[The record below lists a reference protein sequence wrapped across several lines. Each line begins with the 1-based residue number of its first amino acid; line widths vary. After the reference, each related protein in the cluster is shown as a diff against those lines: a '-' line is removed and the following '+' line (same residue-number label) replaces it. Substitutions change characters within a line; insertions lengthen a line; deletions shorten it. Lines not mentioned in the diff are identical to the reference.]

1 MNRQINRQM
10 SRPYPHLA
18 DRLFNTPL
26 LLHPQKL
33 DAIIAGLG
41 QRLLGTEGLQID
53 AAAIS
58 PRAALPAEMFTTRK
72 GERTE
77 RGYRVNEGVAVI
89 SAMGALVHRTR
100 LEADSSLLIGYNDL
114 AADMEDALAQPEVH
128 AIALVLDSP
137 GGEVSGAFELADR
150 IYAARGRKPI
160 VAVADGMAAS
170 AAYLAASAAD
180 EVVLT
185 TTSYVGSIGVVMR
198 HVDYSR
204 ALANE
209 GINVS
214 HIFAGEHK
222 VDGNPYQP
230 LPNSVREHLQA
241 DIEGLYQMFV
251 QAVARHRGMH
261 EQAVRDTRAAVYR
274 GVAGVAA
281 RLADRIGTADAVIS
295 DLSAR
300 RARSYP
306 AGAGMSIQLQGA
318 SMGDPQTIQPA
329 AAAPAEPSTAAVAA
343 PVAASAA
350 VPATSAA
357 VPAVPAAPAAVA
369 AAPQGLEQARAEG
382 AQAERARV
390 GAILGHAN
398 AAANPTLAQ
407 TCIAGGLTAEQAQ
420 GVLDAAPA
428 AAVAALA
435 PAATNQFA
443 QAMAALGNPNVSG
456 VEAASPD
463 GSAQAATQAAAGW
476 GKAFGT
482 AP

>member
-1 MNRQINRQM
+1 MSRQINRQM

-41 QRLLGTEGLQID
+41 QRLLGTDGLQID

-89 SAMGALVHRTR
+89 SAMGGLVHRTG

-230 LPNSVREHLQA
+230 LPTSVREHLQA

-251 QAVARHRGMH
+251 QAVARHRGME

-281 RLADRIGTADAVIS
+281 RLADRIGTADAVIA

-306 AGAGMSIQLQGA
+306 AGAGMSLQLEGA

-329 AAAPAEPSTAAVAA
+329 AAAPAEPSTATVAAPAAASAAA
-343 PVAASAA
+343 PVA
-350 VPATSAA
+350 PA
-357 VPAVPAAPAAVA
+357 A

-390 GAILGHAN
+390 SAILGHAN
-398 AAANPTLAQ
+398 ASANAALVQ

-428 AAVAALA
+428 AVAALA
-435 PAATNQFA
+435 PAASNQFA

>member
-1 MNRQINRQM
+1 M

-41 QRLLGTEGLQID
+41 QRLLGTDALPID

-89 SAMGALVHRTR
+89 SAMGGLVHRTR

-114 AADMEDALAQPEVH
+114 AADMEDALAKNEVH
-128 AIALVLDSP
+128 AIALVMDSP
-137 GGEVSGAFELADR
+137 GGEVSGAFELAER
-150 IYAARGRKPI
+150 IYAARGSKPI

-180 EVVLT
+180 EVVLSA
-185 TTSYVGSIGVVMR
+185 TSYVGSIGVVMR
-198 HVDYSR
+198 HVDFSR

-209 GINVS
+209 GISVS
-214 HIFAGEHK
+214 HIFAGDHK

-230 LPNSVREHLQA
+230 LPDAVRASLQA

-251 QAVARHRGMH
+251 QAVARHRGME

-281 RLADRIGTADAVIS
+281 RLADRIGTADAVIA

-306 AGAGMSIQLQGA
+306 AVAGMSFQLQGA

-329 AAAPAEPSTAAVAA
+329 AAAPAEPSTATVAAPAAASAAA
-343 PVAASAA
+343 PVA
-350 VPATSAA
+350 
-357 VPAVPAAPAAVA
+357 PAAA
-369 AAPQGLEQARAEG
+369 AAAAASQGLEQARAEG

-390 GAILGHAN
+390 SAILGHAH

>member
-1 MNRQINRQM
+1 MNRQM

-41 QRLLGTEGLQID
+41 QRLLGMECLQID
-53 AAAIS
+53 AAQVS

-89 SAMGALVHRTR
+89 SAMGGLVHRTR

-150 IYAARGRKPI
+150 IYAARGRKPV

-230 LPNSVREHLQA
+230 LPPSVREHLQA

-251 QAVARHRGMH
+251 QAVAKHRGME

-281 RLADRIGTADAVIS
+281 RLADRIGTADAVITE
-295 DLSAR
+295 LSAR
-300 RARSYP
+300 RARIHP
-306 AGAGMSIQLQGA
+306 AAGQRAHGNAVPKGVLMSSTA
-318 SMGDPQTIQPA
+318 TEADNQPA
-329 AAAPAEPSTAAVAA
+329 ASATPAAPSTAPSATA
-343 PVAASAA
+343 P
-350 VPATSAA
+350 
-357 VPAVPAAPAAVA
+357 AVA
-369 AAPQGLEQARAEG
+369 AAPAQASVEAARAEG

-390 GAILGHAN
+390 TAILGHAN
-398 AAANPTLAQ
+398 AAANPALAQ
-407 TCIAGGLTAEQAQ
+407 SCISGGLTAEQAR

-428 AAVAALA
+428 AAAAA
-435 PAATNQFA
+435 PAASAVATNQFA

-456 VEAASPD
+456 AEAAGPG

>member
-1 MNRQINRQM
+1 MNRQLN
-10 SRPYPHLA
+10 RPYPHLA
-18 DRLFNTPL
+18 DRLFNTLL

-77 RGYRVNEGVAVI
+77 RGYRVTEGVAVI
-89 SAMGALVHRTR
+89 SAMGGLVHRTR

-114 AADMEDALAQPEVH
+114 AADMEDALAKSDVH
-128 AIALVLDSP
+128 AIALVMDSP
-137 GGEVSGAFELADR
+137 GGEVSGAFELAER
-150 IYAARGRKPI
+150 IYAARGSKPI

-180 EVVLT
+180 EVVLSA
-185 TTSYVGSIGVVMR
+185 TSYVGSIGVVMR
-198 HVDYSR
+198 HVDFSR

-209 GINVS
+209 GISVS
-214 HIFAGEHK
+214 HIFAGNHK

-230 LPNSVREHLQA
+230 LPDAVRANLQA
-241 DIEGLYQMFV
+241 DIEGLYQMFI
-251 QAVARHRGMH
+251 QAVAQHRGMT
-261 EQAVRDTRAAVYR
+261 EQAVRDTRASVYR
-274 GVAGVAA
+274 GVAAVAA
-281 RLADRIGTADAVIS
+281 RLADRIGTADAVIAE
-295 DLSAR
+295 LAVR

-306 AGAGMSIQLQGA
+306 AGAGLSSQPQGI
-318 SMGDPQTIQPA
+318 SMTHTSTETT
-329 AAAPAEPSTAAVAA
+329 AAAPATPVIASVEAPAVAA
-343 PVAASAA
+343 PAQAS
-350 VPATSAA
+350 
-357 VPAVPAAPAAVA
+357 
-369 AAPQGLEQARAEG
+369 LEQARAEG
-382 AQAERARV
+382 ATAERARV
-390 GAILGHAN
+390 AAILGHAN
-398 AAANPTLAQ
+398 ASANAALAQ
-407 TCIAGGLTAEQAQ
+407 TCISGGLTAEQAQ

-463 GSAQAATQAAAGW
+463 SSAQAATQAAAGW

-482 AP
+482 E

>member
-1 MNRQINRQM
+1 MNRQISRQM

-41 QRLLGTEGLQID
+41 QRLLGTQGLQID

-89 SAMGALVHRTR
+89 SAMGGLVHRTR

-230 LPNSVREHLQA
+230 LPASVREHLQA

-251 QAVARHRGMH
+251 QAVAKHRGME

-281 RLADRIGTADAVIS
+281 RLADRIGTADTVIA

-306 AGAGMSIQLQGA
+306 AGAGMSFQLQGA

-329 AAAPAEPSTAAVAA
+329 AAAPAEPSTATVAAPAAASAAA
-343 PVAASAA
+343 PVASAA
-350 VPATSAA
+350 AA
-357 VPAVPAAPAAVA
+357 S
-369 AAPQGLEQARAEG
+369 APQGLEQARAEG

-390 GAILGHAN
+390 SAILGHAN

>member
-1 MNRQINRQM
+1 MSRQM

-89 SAMGALVHRTR
+89 SAMGGLVHRTR

-230 LPNSVREHLQA
+230 LPASVREHLQA

-251 QAVARHRGMH
+251 QAVARHRGME

-281 RLADRIGTADAVIS
+281 RLADRIGTADAVIA

-306 AGAGMSIQLQGA
+306 AGAGMSFQLEGA

-329 AAAPAEPSTAAVAA
+329 AAAPAEPSTATVAA
-343 PVAASAA
+343 PAAASAA
-350 VPATSAA
+350 
-357 VPAVPAAPAAVA
+357 APAAAATA

-390 GAILGHAN
+390 SAILGHAN

-420 GVLDAAPA
+420 GVLDAAPT

>member
-1 MNRQINRQM
+1 M

-89 SAMGALVHRTR
+89 SAMGGLVHRTR

-222 VDGNPYQP
+222 VDGNPYEP
-230 LPNSVREHLQA
+230 LPTSVREHLQA

-251 QAVARHRGMH
+251 QAVARHRGME

-306 AGAGMSIQLQGA
+306 AGAGMSIQPQGA

-329 AAAPAEPSTAAVAA
+329 AAAPAEPSTATVAAPAAASAAA
-343 PVAASAA
+343 PVASAA
-350 VPATSAA
+350 
-357 VPAVPAAPAAVA
+357 A
-369 AAPQGLEQARAEG
+369 AAASQGLEQARAEG

-390 GAILGHAN
+390 SAILGHAH

-428 AAVAALA
+428 AAAAVA
-435 PAATNQFA
+435 PAAAANQFA

>member
-1 MNRQINRQM
+1 M

-89 SAMGALVHRTR
+89 SAMGGLVHRTR

-230 LPNSVREHLQA
+230 LPTSVREHLQA

-251 QAVARHRGMH
+251 QAVARHRGME

-281 RLADRIGTADAVIS
+281 RLADRIGTADAVIA

-306 AGAGMSIQLQGA
+306 AGAGMSSQLQGA

-329 AAAPAEPSTAAVAA
+329 AAAPAEPSTATVAAPAAASAAA
-343 PVAASAA
+343 PVA
-350 VPATSAA
+350 
-357 VPAVPAAPAAVA
+357 PAAAA
-369 AAPQGLEQARAEG
+369 AAPQGLEQARVEG

-390 GAILGHAN
+390 SAILGHAN
-398 AAANPTLAQ
+398 ASANAALAQ

-428 AAVAALA
+428 AAAAAA
-435 PAATNQFA
+435 PAAAANQFA